1 MILVPECSHLFSC
14 TAIHGSDK
22 RGMRPH
28 AHTKGKIT
36 YGRAHPE
43 LGPKDYQTVGF
54 PRVIKTSCPCVPW
67 SLPTW
72 ISFLM
77 SSASTPTTIT
87 DPSPQRA
94 MKLDDVPS
102 DVHDLKIESAGS
114 GSEVP
119 ERHYT
124 KDFGLIPMPRH
135 LRYDPSKPFHFG
147 IALNVAFASTPS
159 ESDPFFGIPG
169 RERNLSDRR

>member
-1 MILVPECSHLFSC
+1 
-14 TAIHGSDK
+14 
-22 RGMRPH
+22 
-28 AHTKGKIT
+28 
-36 YGRAHPE
+36 
-43 LGPKDYQTVGF
+43 
-54 PRVIKTSCPCVPW
+54 
-67 SLPTW
+67 
-72 ISFLM
+72 
-77 SSASTPTTIT
+77 
-87 DPSPQRA
+87 

-135 LRYDPSKPFHFG
+135 LRYHLSKPFYFG
-147 IALNVAFASTPS
+147 IALNVAFGFASTSS

-169 RERNLSDRR
+169 RERNLSDRRTQRRTFQFPDLLR